1 MCWASRTP
9 IERVEIRFSN
19 NTCTLRGCSEFSSS
33 ASCGLIFRQLHVIRM
48 FGLGFLFTKVHYLY
62 DLVFWFYFITLFH
75 FQFWGF
81 SDDKSSARR
90 WFFFRP
96 SASRFLPYMFH
107 VLANVTYLPLLSNT
121 FFYFFSS
128 IRMTS
133 PRCSFIYCIFRKIGG
148 NYKLDCSVSVCRV
161 LIDRSFFFFFLL
173 SVIHIAPFDEIKHT
187 IVKNQ
192 SIFANLNLF
201 SFVI

>member
-1 MCWASRTP
+1 MYPHIESRDPFFQHHMCLSRNLLYRLQQHMCWASRTP

-33 ASCGLIFRQLHVIRM
+33 ASCGLIFRQLHVIDPYVWTWV
-48 FGLGFLFTKVHYLY
+48 FVHQSSLSIRP
-62 DLVFWFYFITLFH
+62 LVFWFYFITLFH

-121 FFYFFSS
+121 LWNHHISSTFSVQFGWQVLDVLLYIYILYF
-128 IRMTS
+128 
-133 PRCSFIYCIFRKIGG
+133 
-148 NYKLDCSVSVCRV
+148 
-161 LIDRSFFFFFLL
+161 
-173 SVIHIAPFDEIKHT
+173 
-187 IVKNQ
+187 
-192 SIFANLNLF
+192 
-201 SFVI
+201 